1 MNLPD
6 EVEDVIDAVAAKH
19 DHITEKTDPL
29 PEPGSYV
36 TIDVDEAN
44 DGRKSFETV
53 FREVRTRIEAL
64 LWRCDF
70 VYGCYA
76 LQLDKENAALYVAL
90 VPDDLPG
97 EADQYEPHISEHY
110 GDVFG
115 KSPVEKAREDADD
128 S

>member
-1 MNLPD
+1 VNLPD
-6 EVEDVIDAVAAKH
+6 EVEAAIEAISEKH
-19 DHITEKTDPL
+19 EHITGKTDPL
-29 PEPGSYV
+29 PEPGTYT
-36 TIDVDEAN
+36 TIEIDD
-44 DGRKSFETV
+44 DGRKSVETV
-53 FREVRTRIEAL
+53 YRELHARIEAL

-90 VPDDLPG
+90 SPDDLPG
-97 EADQYEPHISEHY
+97 EADQFEPHISEHY

-115 KSPVEKAREDADD
+115 APPYDVDDD